1 MTNAFYIPAPDVGVS
16 AVTKP
21 IAESARVVRVSIHF
35 APISRTKLDRRSE
48 MHKSALYLQSTQP
61 PILTH
66 ECKLPEIRVG
76 RLVIGQS
83 EMPPVYQ
90 TQRVATKM
98 EILEISDHILNAL
111 RDRRLTYP
119 IIGNAESPRVYKCIK
134 KGATDWRQI

>member
-1 MTNAFYIPAPDVGVS
+1 M
-16 AVTKP
+16 
-21 IAESARVVRVSIHF
+21 
-35 APISRTKLDRRSE
+35 
-48 MHKSALYLQSTQP
+48 
-61 PILTH
+61 LTH